1 VEFPLTDFPVEI
13 RPIRADDGVRLRAS
27 HTRLSPESR
36 YRRFLA
42 AKPTL
47 TESDTRY
54 LVEVDGRDH
63 VALVAT
69 AAVDGADGEIVA
81 VARFVRLPDEPDTA
95 EFAIVVADAYQRR
108 GLGTELLRELAAV
121 ASEHD
126 IARFRATMLADNI
139 AIQRM
144 LERLAVGEVFCLRR
158 GSVTEMQITLP
169 ADTDADAD
177 AEAWPRPDI
186 MLAWRGP

>member
-1 VEFPLTDFPVEI
+1 MESPLTDFPVEI

-27 HTRLSPESR
+27 HARLSPESR
-36 YRRFLA
+36 YRRFLG

-47 TESDTRY
+47 TESDARY

-69 AAVDGADGEIVA
+69 APVDGADGEIIA
-81 VARFVRLPDEPDTA
+81 VARFVRLPKPDTA

-108 GLGTELLRELAAV
+108 GLATELLRDLAAV
-121 ASEHD
+121 ATERD
-126 IARFRATMLADNI
+126 ITRFRATMLADNI

-144 LERLAVGEVFCLRR
+144 LERLAAGEASYLRC
-158 GSVTEMQITLP
+158 GSVIEMEITLP
-169 ADTDADAD
+169 VAAQLDTETRAA
-177 AEAWPRPDI
+177 A
-186 MLAWRGP
+186 

>member
-1 VEFPLTDFPVEI
+1 MERSDTGFPVEI

-27 HTRLSPESR
+27 HARLSPESR

-47 TESDTRY
+47 TESDARY

-69 AAVDGADGEIVA
+69 APVDGADGEIVA

-108 GLGTELLRELAAV
+108 GLATELLRDLAA
-121 ASEHD
+121 AATERG
-126 IARFRATMLADNI
+126 ITRFRATMLSDNL

-144 LERLAVGEVFCLRR
+144 LERLAVGEASYLRR
-158 GSVTEMQITLP
+158 GSVIEMEIALP
-169 ADTDADAD
+169 ADTQARA
-177 AEAWPRPDI
+177 AA
-186 MLAWRGP
+186 

>member
-1 VEFPLTDFPVEI
+1 MEFPLTDFPVEI

-108 GLGTELLRELAAV
+108 GLGTELLRDLAAV
-121 ASEHD
+121 ATEREITH
-126 IARFRATMLADNI
+126 FRATMLADNI

-144 LERLAVGEVFCLRR
+144 LERLAVGKLSCLRD
-158 GSVTEMQITLP
+158 GSVTEMEITLP
-169 ADTDADAD
+169 VVAQLDT
-177 AEAWPRPDI
+177 EAR
-186 MLAWRGP
+186 AAA